1 MENQELESWNGL
13 SKQKMEY
20 NNAVQSTD
28 FQLKLSI
35 LHLFTIITGSLD
47 LGLSISTTQSQFYL
61 VRNQ

>member
-20 NNAVQSTD
+20 NNAVQGTD

>member
-1 MENQELESWNGL
+1 
-13 SKQKMEY
+13 MEY

-28 FQLKLSI
+28 FQLKLLI

>member
-28 FQLKLSI
+28 FQLKLLI